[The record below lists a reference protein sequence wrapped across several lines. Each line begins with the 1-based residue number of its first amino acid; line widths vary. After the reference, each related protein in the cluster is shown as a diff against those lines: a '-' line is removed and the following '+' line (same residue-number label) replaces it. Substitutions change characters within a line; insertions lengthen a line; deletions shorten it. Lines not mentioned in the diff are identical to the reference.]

1 MTHVSMSEVKEVKG
15 CKNMRGYED
24 LQVPR
29 YCERNPMSL
38 NYSEALKPR
47 HPFSGNR
54 LCINPPSE
62 SYIIRPIRGTHI

>member
-54 LCINPPSE
+54 GSA
-62 SYIIRPIRGTHI
+62 